1 MTANIVSEEKD
12 IPVQN
17 ELALAK
23 LLEAAYVLQEHNR
36 KMQKPAPPHEPAAEL
51 PATNR
56 PVPTATIA
64 PESARTDRSP
74 NDYTFILAQIVETQ
88 RQIQV
93 RQLDLQEAI
102 SLLVGRLLEMTHAG
116 GAAIGVVEGQM
127 LHYRAVAGR
136 MTLPAGTEISV
147 EKALSA
153 ASLRRGQIIR
163 CGDVGSERSLDAA
176 ECQRRGIHALIAV
189 PIYHDAG
196 IAGSVELY
204 FSGSQTFSEQ
214 DVHTCQLMTGLVTV
228 ALARANELTLKKSL
242 ATERAAM
249 LETLE
254 RLKPNLA
261 ALVDTQAARQS
272 APVPATLAT
281 PRSEPAVLC
290 RKCGNELEEDEQF
303 CGRCGSPRSSSYEPP
318 TMQSKVA
325 SLMNLQ
331 PAPKKSAAS
340 APGQDTSREEKVELS
355 EDVALHDVALHE
367 DDDRLAKTVAPANKL
382 ELTILPTDQA
392 EDAEDEVRAAE
403 PERTT
408 STGSSSPA
416 TLETATNWSSAAAAR
431 DFLEH
436 LGPPKRD
443 DALARFWKSRRGDV
457 YLALAVL
464 LVAVAIRFGLWSDR
478 PVGASGNPTA
488 ATARHKPADADLS
501 FFDRILVNLGLA
513 EAPAPVEDKGN
524 PETQVWIDLHTA
536 LYYCPGTDLYG
547 KTPTGKYTTQRDAQL
562 DQFEPAYRKVCN

>member
-1 MTANIVSEEKD
+1 MTVNIVSDEKD

-36 KMQKPAPPHEPAAEL
+36 KMQKPAPPHEPAVEL
-51 PATNR
+51 PATNHL
-56 PVPTATIA
+56 VLTATSA
-64 PESARTDRSP
+64 PEASKTERSP
-74 NDYTFILAQIVETQ
+74 NGDYTFILAQIVETQ

-102 SLLVGRLLEMTHAG
+102 SLLVGRLIEMTHAG
-116 GAAIGVVEGQM
+116 GAAIGMVEGQT
-127 LHYRAVAGR
+127 LRYRAAAGR
-136 MTLPAGTEISV
+136 MTLPAGAEVPV

-153 ASLRRGQIIR
+153 ASLRKGQVMR
-163 CGDVGSERSLDAA
+163 CGDAGSDRSVDTA
-176 ECQRRGIHALIAV
+176 ECRRRGIHAVIAV

-214 DVHTCQLMTGLVTV
+214 DVHTCQLMTGLVTE

-272 APVPATLAT
+272 PHVPDTPAT
-281 PRSEPAVLC
+281 PSSDPVVLC
-290 RKCGNELEEDEQF
+290 RKCGNELEADEQF
-303 CGRCGSPRSSSYEPP
+303 CGRCGSPRSGVYEPP

-331 PAPKKSAAS
+331 PPPKKSPAI
-340 APGQDTSREEKVELS
+340 
-355 EDVALHDVALHE
+355 ALTQETALHE
-367 DDDRLAKTVAPANKL
+367 KAALPDDVAPPEDDALFSAAVEPADKL

-392 EDAEDEVRAAE
+392 EDAEDEEEEISAE
-403 PERTT
+403 PGSATAAA
-408 STGSSSPA
+408 SSSPL
-416 TLETATNWSSAAAAR
+416 TRETAANWSSAAAAR

-464 LVAVAIRFGLWSDR
+464 LVAVAIRFGIWSDR

-513 EAPAPVEDKGN
+513 EAPEPVEDKGN
-524 PETQVWIDLHTA
+524 PETQVWVDLHTA

-547 KTPTGKYTTQRDAQL
+547 KTPTGKYTTQRDAQI

>member
-36 KMQKPAPPHEPAAEL
+36 KMQKPAPPHEPAVEL
-51 PATNR
+51 PATNH
-56 PVPTATIA
+56 PVQTATSA
-64 PESARTDRSP
+64 PEAAKTDRSP
-74 NDYTFILAQIVETQ
+74 NGDYTFILAQIVETQ

-102 SLLVGRLLEMTHAG
+102 SLLVGRLIEMTHAG
-116 GAAIGVVEGQM
+116 GAAIGMVEGQM
-127 LHYRAVAGR
+127 LRYRAVAGT
-136 MTLPAGTEISV
+136 MTVPAGTEISV

-153 ASLRRGQIIR
+153 ASLRRGQIMR

-176 ECQRRGIHALIAV
+176 ECRRRGIHALIAV

-204 FSGSQTFSEQ
+204 FSGSQTFAEQ
-214 DVHTCQLMTGLVTV
+214 DVHTCQLMTGLVTE

-249 LETLE
+249 IETLE

-272 APVPATLAT
+272 PPQPATLAT
-281 PRSEPAVLC
+281 PSSEPAVLC
-290 RKCGNELEEDEQF
+290 RKCSNELEEDEQF
-303 CGRCGSPRSSSYEPP
+303 CGRCGSPRSGSYEPP

-331 PAPKKSAAS
+331 PPPKKSAAS
-340 APGQDTSREEKVELS
+340 ALAQDTAHEEE
-355 EDVALHDVALHE
+355 VALAEDIALPDG
-367 DDDRLAKTVAPANKL
+367 DDGLAETVEPADKL

-392 EDAEDEVRAAE
+392 GDTEDEEIAAE
-403 PERTT
+403 PG
-408 STGSSSPA
+408 SVMAAASSSPV
-416 TLETATNWSSAAAAR
+416 TAANWSSAAAAR

-524 PETQVWIDLHTA
+524 PETQVWVDLHTA

>member
-1 MTANIVSEEKD
+1 MTLNIVSEEKD

-36 KMQKPAPPHEPAAEL
+36 KMQKPAPPHEPAVEL
-51 PATNR
+51 PAASH
-56 PVPTATIA
+56 PVHNATSA
-64 PESARTDRSP
+64 PEAVKSERSP
-74 NDYTFILAQIVETQ
+74 NGDYTFILAQMVETQ

-102 SLLVGRLLEMTHAG
+102 SLLVGRLIEMTHAG
-116 GAAIGVVEGQM
+116 GAAIGMVEAQM
-127 LHYRAVAGR
+127 LRYRAVAGR
-136 MTLPAGTEISV
+136 MTFPAGTEVPV

-153 ASLRRGQIIR
+153 ASLRKGQVMR
-163 CGDVGSERSLDAA
+163 CGDVGSERSLDAV
-176 ECQRRGIHALIAV
+176 ECRRRGIHALIAA

-214 DVHTCQLMTGLVTV
+214 DVHTCQLMAGLVTE
-228 ALARANELTLKKSL
+228 ALARDNELALKKSL

-254 RLKPNLA
+254 KLKPNLA

-281 PRSEPAVLC
+281 PSSEPVVLC
-290 RKCGNELEEDEQF
+290 RKCGNELEADEQF
-303 CGRCGSPRSSSYEPP
+303 CGKCGSPRSGVYEPP

-331 PAPKKSAAS
+331 PPLKKGAAT
-340 APGQDTSREEKVELS
+340 APGQDKAHDEN
-355 EDVALHDVALHE
+355 VALNEDLALPE
-367 DDDRLAKTVAPANKL
+367 DDNHFSEAAEPANPANKL
-382 ELTILPTDQA
+382 ELTILPTNLAEEA
-392 EDAEDEVRAAE
+392 EDDAISAE
-403 PERTT
+403 PGNAEPAAA
-408 STGSSSPA
+408 SSPA

-431 DFLEH
+431 DFLEQ

-443 DALARFWKSRRGDV
+443 VALARFWKARRGDV

-501 FFDRILVNLGLA
+501 LFDRILVNLGLA
-513 EAPAPVEDKGN
+513 EAPTPVEDKGN
-524 PETQVWIDLHTA
+524 PETQVWVDLHTA

>member
-1 MTANIVSEEKD
+1 MTLNIVPEEKD

-36 KMQKPAPPHEPAAEL
+36 KMQKAAPPHEPAVEL
-51 PATNR
+51 PAASH
-56 PVPTATIA
+56 PVHNATSA
-64 PESARTDRSP
+64 PEAVKSERSP
-74 NDYTFILAQIVETQ
+74 NGDYTFILAQMVETQ

-93 RQLDLQEAI
+93 RQLDLRESI
-102 SLLVGRLLEMTHAG
+102 SLLVDRLIEMTHAG
-116 GAAIGVVEGQM
+116 GAAIGIVEGQM
-127 LHYRAVAGR
+127 LRYRAVMGR
-136 MTLPAGTEISV
+136 MTLPPGTEVPI
-147 EKALSA
+147 EKVLSA
-153 ASLRRGQIIR
+153 ASLRRGQVVR
-163 CGDVGSERSLDAA
+163 CGDVGSDRLLDSA
-176 ECQRRGIHALIAV
+176 ECRRRGIHALIAA

-214 DVHTCQLMTGLVTV
+214 DVHTCQLMAGLVTES
-228 ALARANELTLKKSL
+228 LARANELTLKKSL

-254 RLKPNLA
+254 KLKPNLA

-281 PRSEPAVLC
+281 PSSEPVVLC
-290 RKCGNELEEDEQF
+290 RKCGNELEADEQF
-303 CGRCGSPRSSSYEPP
+303 CGKCGSPRSGSYEAP

-331 PAPKKSAAS
+331 PPPKKSAAS
-340 APGQDTSREEKVELS
+340 PLAQDTAHEEKVALP
-355 EDVALHDVALHE
+355 EDDTLHE
-367 DDDRLAKTVAPANKL
+367 DDDRLDETVQPESKL
-382 ELTILPTDQA
+382 ELTILPTNQA
-392 EDAEDEVRAAE
+392 EEAEDEEISTEPGRMKAA
-403 PERTT
+403 
-408 STGSSSPA
+408 GSSSPA
-416 TLETATNWSSAAAAR
+416 TPESATNWSSAAAAR

-436 LGPPKRD
+436 LSPPKRD
-443 DALARFWKSRRGDV
+443 AALARFWKSRRGDV

-488 ATARHKPADADLS
+488 ATARRKPADADLS

-524 PETQVWIDLHTA
+524 PETQVWVDLHTA

-547 KTPTGKYTTQRDAQL
+547 KTPTGKYTTQHDAQL

>member
-1 MTANIVSEEKD
+1 
-12 IPVQN
+12 
-17 ELALAK
+17 L
-23 LLEAAYVLQEHNR
+23 R
-36 KMQKPAPPHEPAAEL
+36 KG
-51 PATNR
+51 
-56 PVPTATIA
+56 
-64 PESARTDRSP
+64 
-74 NDYTFILAQIVETQ
+74 
-88 RQIQV
+88 QV
-93 RQLDLQEAI
+93 
-102 SLLVGRLLEMTHAG
+102 M
-116 GAAIGVVEGQM
+116 
-127 LHYRAVAGR
+127 
-136 MTLPAGTEISV
+136 
-147 EKALSA
+147 
-153 ASLRRGQIIR
+153 R

-176 ECQRRGIHALIAV
+176 ECRRRGIHALIAV

-214 DVHTCQLMTGLVTV
+214 DVHTCQLMTGLVTE
-228 ALARANELTLKKSL
+228 ALARTNELSLKKSL

-272 APVPATLAT
+272 PPVPDTPAT
-281 PRSEPAVLC
+281 PSSGPVVLC
-290 RKCGNELEEDEQF
+290 RKCANELEADEQF
-303 CGRCGSPRSSSYEPP
+303 CGKCGSPRSGSYEPP

-331 PAPKKSAAS
+331 PPPKKSVGSTLA
-340 APGQDTSREEKVELS
+340 QDTERHEKATLAD
-355 EDVALHDVALHE
+355 DVTLPE
-367 DDDRLAKTVAPANKL
+367 DDSLFAEAAEPADKL

-392 EDAEDEVRAAE
+392 EDAEDEEKSAERETTTAA
-403 PERTT
+403 
-408 STGSSSPA
+408 GSSLPA
-416 TLETATNWSSAAAAR
+416 TRETPANWSSAAAAR

-464 LVAVAIRFGLWSDR
+464 LVAIAIRFGIWSDR
-478 PVGASGNPTA
+478 SVGASGNPTA
-488 ATARHKPADADLS
+488 ATAHHKPADADLS

-524 PETQVWIDLHTA
+524 PETQVWVDLHTA